1 MDKLYEIL
9 EKSGASDFLI
19 RETTTCSR
27 EAFFIGQ
34 KLDMGRAKK
43 VTHTFVTV
51 YVDSE
56 DGKFR
61 GSAAKEIHP
70 TSTPEEMEKEIR
82 SALFAAK
89 FVKNP
94 WYPVVSGT
102 KAGEAET
109 EAGDMDEE
117 LVRIIKTLQAVR
129 TEADEKVNSYEIF
142 VNRKKTHI
150 RNSKGVDVS
159 FSSGDDET
167 ELVINVKKDGHEIEL
182 LREITFSGE
191 NVDRITEEAGKTFR
205 QRP

>member
-1 MDKLYEIL
+1 MWT
-9 EKSGASDFLI
+9 A
-19 RETTTCSR
+19 RT
-27 EAFFIGQ
+27 A
-34 KLDMGRAKK
+34 
-43 VTHTFVTV
+43 
-51 YVDSE
+51 
-56 DGKFR
+56 KFR
-61 GSAAKEIHP
+61 GSATKEIHP

-129 TEADEKVNSYEIF
+129 TESDEKVNSYEIF

-167 ELVINVKKDGHEIEL
+167 ELVINVKKRRPRDRAFKGDHL
-182 LREITFSGE
+182 LRRKCRPDHRGG
-191 NVDRITEEAGKTFR
+191 RKTFR

>member
-61 GSAAKEIHP
+61 GSA
-70 TSTPEEMEKEIR
+70 TRR
-82 SALFAAK
+82 SIPPAPRRRWKKRSGPLF
-89 FVKNP
+89 
-94 WYPVVSGT
+94 
-102 KAGEAET
+102 
-109 EAGDMDEE
+109 
-117 LVRIIKTLQAVR
+117 LQQ
-129 TEADEKVNSYEIF
+129 N
-142 VNRKKTHI
+142 
-150 RNSKGVDVS
+150 
-159 FSSGDDET
+159 
-167 ELVINVKKDGHEIEL
+167 L
-182 LREITFSGE
+182 
-191 NVDRITEEAGKTFR
+191 
-205 QRP
+205 

>member
-1 MDKLYEIL
+1 MRFWK
-9 EKSGASDFLI
+9 KSGASDFLI

-43 VTHTFVTV
+43 VNAHLC
-51 YVDSE
+51 DSLC
-56 DGKFR
+56 GQR
-61 GSAAKEIHP
+61 GRQIPRKRYKEIHP

-117 LVRIIKTLQAVR
+117 LV
-129 TEADEKVNSYEIF
+129 
-142 VNRKKTHI
+142 
-150 RNSKGVDVS
+150 G
-159 FSSGDDET
+159 SS
-167 ELVINVKKDGHEIEL
+167 
-182 LREITFSGE
+182 RPFASG
-191 NVDRITEEAGKTFR
+191 
-205 QRP
+205 QRPTRKSIPMRFL

>member
-61 GSAAKEIHP
+61 GSATKEIHP

-109 EAGDMDEE
+109 EAGDMDE
-117 LVRIIKTLQAVR
+117 
-129 TEADEKVNSYEIF
+129 
-142 VNRKKTHI
+142 
-150 RNSKGVDVS
+150 
-159 FSSGDDET
+159 
-167 ELVINVKKDGHEIEL
+167 
-182 LREITFSGE
+182 
-191 NVDRITEEAGKTFR
+191 
-205 QRP
+205 